1 MRLPRQHRHLY
12 QQVPYTRPA
21 FSWTAQLLKTIGF
34 SLIFGMVGLLH
45 PFIRRRH
52 PALASWEEYKAAL
65 PATVLVWVLGT
76 AIVAYLHMVRE
87 YQLPRTTHQWVG
99 RFPVRMKSY
108 VLKNYWLEFTPDD
121 THRVPVAPDLYTR
134 IQPGDMVEVTYD
146 DEFELQRVVRIASSQ
161 STG

>member
-1 MRLPRQHRHLY
+1 
-12 QQVPYTRPA
+12 
-21 FSWTAQLLKTIGF
+21 
-34 SLIFGMVGLLH
+34 
-45 PFIRRRH
+45 
-52 PALASWEEYKAAL
+52 
-65 PATVLVWVLGT
+65 
-76 AIVAYLHMVRE
+76 
-87 YQLPRTTHQWVG
+87 
-99 RFPVRMKSY
+99 MKSY